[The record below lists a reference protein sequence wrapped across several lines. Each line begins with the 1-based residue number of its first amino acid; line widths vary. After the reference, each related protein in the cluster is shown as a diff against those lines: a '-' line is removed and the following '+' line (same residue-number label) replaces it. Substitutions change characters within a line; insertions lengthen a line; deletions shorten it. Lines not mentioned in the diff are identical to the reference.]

1 MNLLGW
7 FEKRLNKTIAIGR
20 EDARA
25 QPILTVIEFVVVGLG
40 YLGVLTGVILRLIWV
55 KSLSDSYALF
65 RPTQALLQLT
75 DRLAWIGL
83 ALLVAQSL
91 YNWFRNRSR

>member
-1 MNLLGW
+1 MNLADW
-7 FEKRLNKTIAIGR
+7 FEKRLNKTVEIGR
-20 EDARA
+20 ENARSH
-25 QPILTVIEFVVVGLG
+25 PILTVIEAVVVAFG
-40 YLGVLTGVILRLIWV
+40 YLGVLTGMILRLIWF

-65 RPTQALLQLT
+65 RPTQELLQVT
-75 DRLAWIGL
+75 DGLAWIGL